1 MTAETLKCS
10 SSASDESRAAR
21 AALVGFRLANGQL
34 GLVESLLGQ
43 HGLLCSRLGE
53 KAAGFRGRVLGAFE
67 LRSFRPHVG
76 PCFVVIQFDE

>member
-21 AALVGFRLANGQL
+21 APRLVGFRLANGQL

-43 HGLLCSRLGE
+43 DCLLRSRLGE

-67 LRSFRPHVG
+67 LRSVLPARRPVLRRR
-76 PCFVVIQFDE
+76 PT